1 MQHFGKQKRSKVPAT
16 KECVEKRTRRSL
28 VFQEDTDT
36 TVSELH
42 VASKSCEGMDPSCT
56 ILAVHG
62 IECRSNRRR
71 RAKFRPSLE
80 KEREEWSRLTRCSGS
95 NCENWWILSFSER
108 KSDIAREKVLECSDV
123 QEMEGI

>member
-1 MQHFGKQKRSKVPAT
+1 
-16 KECVEKRTRRSL
+16 
-28 VFQEDTDT
+28 
-36 TVSELH
+36 
-42 VASKSCEGMDPSCT
+42 VASKSCEAMDPSCT